1 MLSEQSR
8 TDIYIVRADRDLGQE
23 NVKDDY
29 LTSPKGEDVPLKV
42 SFKKKKGSFLNF
54 EIYRSLKRT
63 LSKENLSCERFV

>member
-42 SFKKKKGSFLNF
+42 IFKKKKGSFLNF